1 MWGSRWGGGGGCP
14 DVLDVGGGGG
24 CPVVACQCQEIAMS
38 HIYVV
43 AYLFPVKFKKCL
55 YLPVVI
61 FVGSMSVI
69 IVACH

>member
-1 MWGSRWGGGGGCP
+1 MSWGGGGG
-14 DVLDVGGGGG
+14 GGR
-24 CPVVACQCQEIAMS
+24 CLVVACQFQEMVMS

-43 AYLFPVKFKKCL
+43 AYSFPVKFKKCL